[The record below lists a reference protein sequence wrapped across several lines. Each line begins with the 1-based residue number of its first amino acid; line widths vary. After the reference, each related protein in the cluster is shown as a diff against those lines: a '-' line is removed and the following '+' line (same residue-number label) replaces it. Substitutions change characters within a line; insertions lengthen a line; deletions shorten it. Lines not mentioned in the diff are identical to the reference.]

1 MNETTTIQ
9 KNEFYEIEI
18 IDIGTNG
25 EGIGKL
31 NDFVIFVPEAI
42 TGDKLKIKI
51 LKVKKNLAYGKIEE
65 ILEPSTL
72 RRAPS
77 CEVAQ
82 KCGGCQLQHMTYE
95 AQLEWKQSKVYNA
108 LTRIGGLK
116 DIDVH
121 PTIGMADQMH
131 YRNKAQYPIRKENG
145 KVQIGFYA
153 SRTHRVIDWE
163 TCGIQDIRCEQVI
176 KVVRNFLETHNLS
189 IYDEEKH
196 TGLVRHLMIRTGFF
210 TGEMMV
216 CLVVNGDKLPHEEAF
231 LSALEEI
238 EGITSVVLSINKAKT
253 NVILGYEVKV
263 LKGRDYIIDTI
274 GDLKFKISA
283 LSFFQVN
290 PTQTKVLYDKALE
303 YAGLTGNEIVWDAYC
318 GTGSISLFLA
328 QKAKK
333 VYGVEIVAP
342 AIENANANAALN
354 GITNAEFF
362 VGKAEEV
369 IPAKY
374 AEGLVADTI
383 VVDPP
388 RKGCDQALL
397 ETLIR
402 MAPEKIV
409 YVSCDPA
416 TLARDL
422 GYLAGNGY
430 KVEKVQPVDM
440 FPETTHVE
448 TCVLL
453 VKTNG
458 V

>member
-1 MNETTTIQ
+1 MAVQ
-9 KNEFYEIEI
+9 KNEIYEIEI
-18 IDIGTNG
+18 TDIGTSG
-25 EGIGKL
+25 EGIGKIH
-31 NDFVIFVPEAI
+31 DFVIFVPDAI
-42 TGDKLKIKI
+42 TGDKLKIKV
-51 LKVKKNLAYGKIEE
+51 LKVKKSLAFGKIEE
-65 ILEPSTL
+65 IIEPSPL
-72 RRAPS
+72 RREET
-77 CEVAQ
+77 CEVAK
-82 KCGGCQLQHMTYE
+82 KCGGCQLQHMSYE
-95 AQLEWKQSKVYNA
+95 AQLEWKQNKVYNA

-116 DIDVH
+116 NIDVL
-121 PTIGMADQMH
+121 PTLGMEDTAH

-153 SRTHRVIDWE
+153 SRSHRVVDWD
-163 TCGIQDIRCEQVI
+163 TCGIQDARCEAVI
-176 KVVRNFLETHNLS
+176 KVVRNFLETNNIS

-196 TGLVRHLMIRTGFF
+196 TGLVRHLMIKTGFF

-216 CLVVNGDKLPHEEAF
+216 CLVINGDELTHEAKF

-238 EGITSVVLSINKAKT
+238 EGITSVVLNINKART
-253 NVILGYEVKV
+253 NVILGQEVKV

-274 GDLKFKISA
+274 GDLQFKISA

-290 PTQTKVLYDKALE
+290 PVQTKVLYDKALE
-303 YAGLTGNEIVWDAYC
+303 YAKLTGNETVWDAYC

-342 AIENANANAALN
+342 AIENAKANAELN

-397 ETLIR
+397 ETLVK
-402 MAPEKIV
+402 MSPNKIV

-422 GYLAGNGY
+422 DYLSENGY
-430 KVEKVQPVDM
+430 KVDKVQPVDM
-440 FPETTHVE
+440 FPHTTHVE
-448 TCVLL
+448 TVACL
-453 VKTNG
+453 TR
-458 V
+458 

>member
-1 MNETTTIQ
+1 MAVQ
-9 KNEFYEIEI
+9 KNEIYEIEI
-18 IDIGTNG
+18 TDIGTSG
-25 EGIGKL
+25 EGIGKIH
-31 NDFVIFVPEAI
+31 DFVIFVPDAI
-42 TGDKLKIKI
+42 TGDKLKIKV
-51 LKVKKNLAYGKIEE
+51 LKVKKSLAFGKIEE
-65 ILEPSTL
+65 IIEPSPL
-72 RRAPS
+72 RREET
-77 CEVAQ
+77 CEVAK
-82 KCGGCQLQHMTYE
+82 KCGGCQLQHMSYE
-95 AQLEWKQSKVYNA
+95 AQLEWKQNKVYNA

-116 DIDVH
+116 NIDVL
-121 PTIGMADQMH
+121 PTLGMEDTAH

-153 SRTHRVIDWE
+153 SRSHRVVDWD
-163 TCGIQDIRCEQVI
+163 TCGIQDARCEAVI
-176 KVVRNFLETHNLS
+176 KVVRNFLETNNIS

-196 TGLVRHLMIRTGFF
+196 TGLVRHLMIKTGFF

-216 CLVVNGDKLPHEEAF
+216 CLVINGDELTHEAKF

-238 EGITSVVLSINKAKT
+238 EGITSVVLNINKART
-253 NVILGYEVKV
+253 NVILGQEVKV

-274 GDLKFKISA
+274 GDLQFKISA

-290 PTQTKVLYDKALE
+290 PVQTKVLYDKALE
-303 YAGLTGNEIVWDAYC
+303 YAKLTGNETVWDAYC

-342 AIENANANAALN
+342 AIENAKANAELN

-397 ETLIR
+397 ETLVK
-402 MAPEKIV
+402 MSPNKIV

-422 GYLAGNGY
+422 DYLSENGY
-430 KVEKVQPVDM
+430 KVDKVQPVDM
-440 FPETTHVE
+440 FPHTTHVE
-448 TCVLL
+448 TVALL
-453 VKTNG
+453 TK
-458 V
+458 

>member
-1 MNETTTIQ
+1 MNETVK
-9 KNEFYEIEI
+9 KNDIYEIEI
-18 IDIGTNG
+18 TDIGTNG

-31 NDFVIFVPEAI
+31 NELVIFILDAV
-42 TGDKLKIKI
+42 TGDKLKVKI
-51 LKVKKNLAYGKIEE
+51 LKVKKNLAYGKVEE
-65 ILEPSTL
+65 VIEPSPL
-72 RRAPS
+72 RREPYCAVS
-77 CEVAQ
+77 K
-82 KCGGCQLQHMTYE
+82 KCGGCQLQHLSYK
-95 AQLEWKQSKVYNA
+95 AQLEWKQNKVYNA

-116 DIDVH
+116 DIEVL
-121 PTIGMADQMH
+121 PTLGMENQAH
-131 YRNKAQYPIRKENG
+131 YRNKAQYPIRKEDG

-153 SRTHRVIDWE
+153 SRSHRVVDWE
-163 TCGIQDIRCEQVI
+163 SCGIQDARCEQVI
-176 KVVRNFLETHNLS
+176 KIVRNFLETHNIS

-196 TGLVRHLMIRTGFF
+196 TGLVRHLMVRTGFF

-216 CLVVNGDKLPHEEAF
+216 CLVINGDSLPHTEAF
-231 LSALEEI
+231 LKALEAV

-253 NVILGYEVKV
+253 NVILGYEIKV
-263 LKGRDYIIDTI
+263 LQGRDYIIDTI

-290 PTQTKVLYDKALE
+290 PVQTKVLYDKALE
-303 YAGLTGNEIVWDAYC
+303 YAELTGNETVWDAYC

-342 AIENANANAALN
+342 AIENANANAELN
-354 GITNAEFF
+354 SITNAEFF

-374 AEGLVADTI
+374 KEGLVADTI

-388 RKGCDQALL
+388 RKGCDEALL
-397 ETLIR
+397 ETLIK

-422 GYLAGNGY
+422 GYLVGNGY

-448 TCVLL
+448 TVVLL
-453 VKTNG
+453 VKEKC
-458 V
+458 

>member
-1 MNETTTIQ
+1 MNETVK
-9 KNEFYEIEI
+9 KNDIYEIEI
-18 IDIGTNG
+18 TDIGTNG

-31 NDFVIFVPEAI
+31 NELVIFVPDAV
-42 TGDKLKIKI
+42 TGDKLKVKI
-51 LKVKKNLAYGKIEE
+51 LKVKKNLAYGKVEE
-65 ILEPSTL
+65 VIEPSPL
-72 RRAPS
+72 RREPYCAVS
-77 CEVAQ
+77 K
-82 KCGGCQLQHMTYE
+82 KCGGCQLQHLSYK
-95 AQLEWKQSKVYNA
+95 AQLEWKQNKVYNA

-116 DIDVH
+116 DIEVL
-121 PTIGMADQMH
+121 PTLGMENQAH
-131 YRNKAQYPIRKENG
+131 YRNKAQYPIRKEDG

-153 SRTHRVIDWE
+153 SRSHRVVDWE
-163 TCGIQDIRCEQVI
+163 SCGIQDARCEQII
-176 KVVRNFLETHNLS
+176 KIVRNFLETHNIS
-189 IYDEEKH
+189 IYDEAKH
-196 TGLVRHLMIRTGFF
+196 TGLVRHLMVRTGFF

-216 CLVVNGDKLPHEEAF
+216 CLVINGDSLPHTEAF
-231 LSALEEI
+231 LKALEAV

-253 NVILGYEVKV
+253 NVILGYEIKV
-263 LKGRDYIIDTI
+263 LQGRDYIIDTI

-290 PTQTKVLYDKALE
+290 PVQTKVLYDKALE
-303 YAGLTGNEIVWDAYC
+303 YAELTGNETVWDAYC

-342 AIENANANAALN
+342 AIENANANAGLN

-374 AEGLVADTI
+374 EEGLVADTI

-388 RKGCDQALL
+388 RKGCDEALL
-397 ETLIR
+397 ETLIK

-422 GYLAGNGY
+422 GYLVGNGY

-448 TCVLL
+448 TVVLL
-453 VKTNG
+453 VKEKC
-458 V
+458 

>member
-1 MNETTTIQ
+1 MAVQ
-9 KNEFYEIEI
+9 KNEIYEIEI
-18 IDIGTNG
+18 TDIGTGG
-25 EGIGKL
+25 EGIGKID
-31 NDFVIFVPEAI
+31 DFVIFVPDAI
-42 TGDKLKIKI
+42 TGDKLKIKV
-51 LKVKKNLAYGKIEE
+51 LKVKKSLAFGKIEE
-65 ILEPSTL
+65 IIEPSPL
-72 RRAPS
+72 RREAT
-77 CEVAQ
+77 CEVAK
-82 KCGGCQLQHMTYE
+82 KCGGCQLQHMSYE
-95 AQLEWKQSKVYNA
+95 AQLEWKQNKVYNA

-116 DIDVH
+116 EIDVL
-121 PTIGMADQMH
+121 PTLGMEDTAH

-153 SRTHRVIDWE
+153 SRSHRVVDWD
-163 TCGIQDIRCEQVI
+163 TCGIQDARCEAVI
-176 KVVRNFLETHNLS
+176 KVVRAFLETNNIS

-196 TGLVRHLMIRTGFF
+196 TGLVRHLMIKTGFF

-216 CLVVNGDKLPHEEAF
+216 CLVVNGDKLPAEEKF
-231 LSALEEI
+231 LNALEQI
-238 EGITSVVLSINKAKT
+238 EGITSVVLNINKAKT
-253 NVILGYEVKV
+253 NVILGQEVKV

-274 GDLKFKISA
+274 GELKFKISA

-290 PTQTKVLYDKALE
+290 PVQTKVLYNKALE
-303 YAGLTGNEIVWDAYC
+303 YADLTGNETVWDAYC

-342 AIENANANAALN
+342 AIENAKANAELN

-369 IPAKY
+369 IPEKY

-397 ETLIR
+397 ETLIK
-402 MAPEKIV
+402 MSPSKIV

-422 GYLAGNGY
+422 GYLNENGY
-430 KVEKVQPVDM
+430 KVEMVQPVDM
-440 FPETTHVE
+440 FPHTTHVE
-448 TCVLL
+448 TVVKL
-453 VKTNG
+453 VK
-458 V
+458 